1 VQNANKSFQQLD
13 PVGGYSV
20 RPVTILLCILIFL
33 YAAGSTAG
41 GWQPDTVPWLAFT
54 ALGMSA
60 LSSVGAI
67 FWSSPLRAP
76 FSNGSFLW
84 VVGGA
89 TLAMVLAAA
98 ASWTS
103 DPVLGAAW
111 GPAAV
116 GMSIAQLAPYR
127 PARHLVAATAL
138 TALVGVSLVVLR
150 TDAITH
156 HKPVL
161 VAVVEV
167 TVPLVAIGLASA
179 AYAAAL
185 GRSVDGRKASA
196 IREAQAV
203 TDQLREGI
211 VRSVQHDRV
220 TILNLHVVPFFAD
233 LLQRN
238 TVRKRDRERAL
249 SIADS
254 IRTVMIADVERTW
267 LDAIVDEAG
276 RRRLDESVTGSEM
289 VEDDSRL
296 ASAMNTE
303 QRTATRAL
311 LVALFDH
318 PGFDPD
324 GFGIVLTKNGSWTVF
339 TLTAKLDNEESIL
352 RSELA
357 PYFAVMRIM
366 FATLQLTFQA
376 PTLALRFSYEHK

>member
-1 VQNANKSFQQLD
+1 VQNSNKSFQQLD

-20 RPVTILLCILIFL
+20 RPVTVLLCILIFL
-33 YAAGSTAG
+33 YATGSTVG
-41 GWQPDTVPWLAFT
+41 GWQADTVPWLAFA
-54 ALGMSA
+54 ALGVSA

-76 FSNGSFLW
+76 FSNRGFLW

-98 ASWTS
+98 ASWLS

-127 PARHLVAATAL
+127 PARHLVAATVL
-138 TALVGVSLVVLR
+138 TALVGVLLVVVR
-150 TDAITH
+150 TGAITH

-196 IREAQAV
+196 IREALSV

-220 TILNLHVVPFFAD
+220 SILNLHVVPFFAD
-233 LLQRN
+233 LLQRD

-254 IRTVMIADVERTW
+254 IRAVMVADVERTW

-276 RRRLDESVTGSEM
+276 RRRLDDSVTGSEM

-296 ASAMNTE
+296 AVAMNTE

-324 GFGIVLTKNGSWTVF
+324 GFGIVLTKDRSRTVF